1 MNENNTARTAVVTGA
16 SSGIGK
22 AAAIMFAQAGWQVIG
37 VGRNP
42 ARCDAAEAEIRAAS
56 SGGSVHMLRGDF
68 ELMGDV
74 ARIAAEITALTDRV
88 DVLVNNAG
96 NMRDSVALTAEGN
109 EITFASNH
117 LAPFFLTRQLM
128 PMLRNTAAT
137 NSPGSVRV
145 LAVSSSGHEN
155 SPAIDW
161 ADLQM
166 LKPGIHPGQTYCFA
180 KLANILFIR
189 ELGRREGANGIV
201 AQVMHPGVIA
211 SNFISHTIQ
220 STQDYMNTLDLNPP
234 ESAAET
240 LFWMATSDECGHQ
253 SGRYFHQKAEAQASD
268 AAADTDAAQ
277 RLWEE
282 SEKILAGLGY

>member
-1 MNENNTARTAVVTGA
+1 MSENKPARTAVVTGA

-42 ARCDAAEAEIRAAS
+42 VRCDVAEAEIRAAS
-56 SGGSVHMLRGDF
+56 TGGSVHMLRGDF
-68 ELMGDV
+68 ELMADV
-74 ARIAAEITALTDRV
+74 ARIAQEIAGLTGRI

-96 NMRDSVALTAEGN
+96 NMRNEVALSAEGT

-128 PMLRNTAAT
+128 PLLRSTAAA
-137 NSPGSVRV
+137 NPPGSVRV
-145 LAVSSSGHEN
+145 LAVSSSGHEM
-155 SPAIDW
+155 SPLIDW
-161 ADLQM
+161 DDVQF
-166 LKPGIHPGQTYCFA
+166 LKPGIHAGQTYCFA

-189 ELGRREGANGIV
+189 ELGRRAAADGIIT
-201 AQVMHPGVIA
+201 QTMHPGVID
-211 SNFISHTIQ
+211 SNFISHTTP
-220 STQDYMNTLDLNPP
+220 STQDYMNSLDLNPP

-240 LFWMATSDECGHQ
+240 LLWMATSDECGRD
-253 SGRYFHQKAEAQASD
+253 SGRYFHKLAQAPNS
-268 AAADTDAAQ
+268 AAADSADDAR